1 MCSEPPPP
9 SPILNTTDPKP
20 LPPPLRVALL
30 IALGGFH
37 ALSFSIGPLP
47 SWVLPFYQIAL
58 LAMACSQIM
67 AASSARQ
74 AFGRAWLFGL
84 GNFGVGVYWLFI
96 SMHQYGGM
104 PAWLAALAVL
114 LLAAAL
120 ALFLGLSA
128 AVWQGLRRGLQT
140 DAWPARLL
148 LAAAWASCW
157 TLAEWLRGTLF
168 TGFPW
173 LNIGY
178 AHAEGMFAGWAP
190 VVGVYGLA
198 WMSAFS
204 AAAIAQ
210 FAASK
215 DKNQNPSS
223 AIGIGAALLLGLA
236 GITLPHVAW
245 VEPDGQP
252 FIARLVQGNI
262 DQADK
267 FGSSMEQ
274 GIRRYYELADLQAKS
289 PEDAPRLIVLPETVI
304 PMLQNRLTA
313 GFWLDWTELARRH
326 QADVVLGVP
335 MDRSQPQG
343 TFQYTNSALLIRP
356 DTRPEDILQSAT
368 PYYDKHHLVPFGEF
382 IPLGFRWFVDMMQI
396 PLGDFYR
403 GALPQPPFQLAQ
415 GRVAP
420 NICYEDVFGEE
431 ILQAV
436 RGDGQSPGANL
447 LLNLSNLGWFGDSW
461 ALSQHL
467 QISRMRALETG
478 RPMLRATNTGMT
490 AAIDP
495 RGRVRAVLPP
505 LKPGVLDVEVQ
516 GMQGLTPY
524 VRIGNLPVLLWSA
537 LILLLLGWQG
547 RRRKAP

>member
-1 MCSEPPPP
+1 MH
-9 SPILNTTDPKP
+9 TTDSQA
-20 LPPPLRVALL
+20 LPQSLRVTLL
-30 IALGGFH
+30 LVLGGLH

-47 SWVLPFYQIAL
+47 AWTLPFYQIAL
-58 LAMACSQIM
+58 LAMASSQIM
-67 AASSARQ
+67 AARTMRQ

-84 GNFGVGVYWLFI
+84 GHFGVGVYWLYI

-104 PAWLAALAVL
+104 PALLAALAVL

-120 ALFLGLSA
+120 AVFLGA
-128 AVWQGLRRGLQT
+128 AAALWQRLRRNLNS

-210 FAASK
+210 FTASK

-223 AIGIGAALLLGLA
+223 AAGIGAALLLGLI
-236 GITLPHVAW
+236 GIGLPHIAW
-245 VEPDGQP
+245 VQADGTP
-252 FIARLVQGNI
+252 FIVRLVQGNV

-267 FGSSMEQ
+267 FGPSMDQ
-274 GIRRYYELADLQAKS
+274 GIRRYYELADLPAKS
-289 PEDAPRLIVLPETVI
+289 PKDAPRLIVLPETVI
-304 PMLQNRLTA
+304 PVLQSRLA
-313 GFWLDWTELARRH
+313 PEFWQDWTELAKRH
-326 QADVVLGVP
+326 QADVILGVP
-335 MDRSQPQG
+335 MDRSQSQG
-343 TFQYTNSALLIRP
+343 GVQYTNSALLIRP
-356 DTRPEDILQSAT
+356 DTRPQDIPVSAAS
-368 PYYDKHHLVPFGEF
+368 YYDKHHLVPFGEF
-382 IPLGFRWFVDMMQI
+382 IPTGFRWFVDMMQI
-396 PLGDFYR
+396 PLGDFHR
-403 GALPQPPFQLAQ
+403 GALPQAPFVL
-415 GRVAP
+415 GNNRVAP

-431 ILQAV
+431 ILQSV
-436 RGDGQSPGANL
+436 RGTAQAPGASL

-495 RGRVRAVLPP
+495 NGRIRAVLPA

-516 GMQGLTPY
+516 GTQGLTPY
-524 VRIGNLPVLLWSA
+524 VRLGNLPVLIWS
-537 LILLLLGWQG
+537 LIILALLLWHS
-547 RRRKAP
+547 RRNSHHRSEPTA

>member
-1 MCSEPPPP
+1 
-9 SPILNTTDPKP
+9 
-20 LPPPLRVALL
+20 LPEALRIALL

-47 SWVLPFYQIAL
+47 AWTLPFYQIAL
-58 LAMACSQIM
+58 LAMASSQIM
-67 AASSARQ
+67 ASAGMRQ

-84 GNFGVGVYWLFI
+84 GHFGVGVYWLYI

-104 PAWLAALAVL
+104 PGWLAALAVL

-120 ALFLGLSA
+120 ALFPGLA
-128 AVWQGLRRGLQT
+128 AALWQGLRRGLRA
-140 DAWPARLL
+140 DSWPARLL

-215 DKNQNPSS
+215 DKNQSPST
-223 AIGIGAALLLGLA
+223 AIGIGAALLLGLV
-236 GITLPHVAW
+236 GIGLPHVAW
-245 VEPDGQP
+245 VQADGQP
-252 FIARLVQGNI
+252 FIVRLVQGNV

-267 FGSSMEQ
+267 FGQSMEQ
-274 GIRRYYELADLQAKS
+274 GIRRYYELADLPAKS
-289 PEDAPRLIVLPETVI
+289 PEDAPRLIALPETVI
-304 PMLQNRLTA
+304 PVLQNRLDPA
-313 GFWLDWTELARRH
+313 FWQDWTELARRR
-326 QADVVLGVP
+326 QADVILGVP

-343 TFQYTNSALLIRP
+343 DFQYTNSALLIRP
-356 DTRPEDILQSAT
+356 DTRPEDILQSAA

-382 IPLGFRWFVDMMQI
+382 IPPGFRWFVDMMQI

-403 GALPQPPFQLAQ
+403 GALPQPPFRLDQ
-415 GRVAP
+415 GRIAP

-436 RGDGQSPGANL
+436 RGDGRNPGANL

-467 QISRMRALETG
+467 QISRMRSLETG

-495 RGRVRAVLPP
+495 RGRIRAVLPP

-516 GMQGLTPY
+516 GTRGLTPY
-524 VRIGNLPVLLWSA
+524 VRMGNLPVLAWSA
-537 LILLLLGWQG
+537 LILILLLWQG
-547 RRRKAP
+547 RRKAAGTDEAA

>member
-1 MCSEPPPP
+1 M
-9 SPILNTTDPKP
+9 NTTDPKP
-20 LPPPLRVALL
+20 LPEALRIALL

-47 SWVLPFYQIAL
+47 AWTLPFYQIAL
-58 LAMACSQIM
+58 LAMASSQIM
-67 AASSARQ
+67 ASAGMRQ

-84 GNFGVGVYWLFI
+84 GHFGVGVYWLYI

-104 PAWLAALAVL
+104 PGWLAALAVL

-120 ALFLGLSA
+120 ALFLGLA
-128 AVWQGLRRGLQT
+128 AALWQGLRSGLRA

-215 DKNQNPSS
+215 DKNQSPST
-223 AIGIGAALLLGLA
+223 AIGIGAALLLGLV
-236 GITLPHVAW
+236 GIGLPHVAW
-245 VEPDGQP
+245 VQADGQP
-252 FIARLVQGNI
+252 FIVRLVQGNV

-267 FGSSMEQ
+267 FGQSMEQ
-274 GIRRYYELADLQAKS
+274 GIRRYYELADLPAKS
-289 PEDAPRLIVLPETVI
+289 PEDAPRLIALPETVI
-304 PMLQNRLTA
+304 PVLQNRLDPA
-313 GFWLDWTELARRH
+313 FWQDWTELARRR
-326 QADVVLGVP
+326 QADVILGVP

-343 TFQYTNSALLIRP
+343 DFQYTNSALLIRP
-356 DTRPEDILQSAT
+356 DTRPEDILQSAA

-382 IPLGFRWFVDMMQI
+382 IPPGFRWFVDMMQI

-403 GALPQPPFQLAQ
+403 GALPQPPFRLDQ
-415 GRVAP
+415 GRIAP

-436 RGDGQSPGANL
+436 RGDGRNPGANL

-467 QISRMRALETG
+467 QISRMRSLETG

-495 RGRVRAVLPP
+495 RGRIRAVLPP

-516 GMQGLTPY
+516 GTRGLTPY
-524 VRIGNLPVLLWSA
+524 VRMGNLPVLAWSA
-537 LILLLLGWQG
+537 LILILLLWQG
-547 RRRKAP
+547 RRKAAGKDEAA